1 MKNLLKIS
9 AIGAAA
15 LLLLRIVTG
24 RKKSARNLRA
34 VPVDIAIDEP
44 RSRNTGFSVLYFR
57 VKFNLVNDEQAPVN
71 VLGADLDIFYKGK
84 TVGKIVKDQPFTV
97 PGRKSQSVTFLS
109 QISSVNIVE
118 SLLDIISTTGG
129 LAITIDGFIDT
140 QLGPLPVQFT
150 KKITL

>member
-1 MKNLLKIS
+1 MKNLLKIG

-24 RKKSARNLRA
+24 RKKSAQNLRA
-34 VPVDIAIDEP
+34 VPVDIAIDGP
-44 RSRNTGFSVLYFR
+44 RSRNTAYSVLYFR
-57 VKFNLVNDEQAPVN
+57 VKFNLINDEQLPVN

-97 PGRKSQSVTFLS
+97 PGRQSQSVTFLA

-129 LAITIDGFIDT
+129 LVITIDGFIDT

-150 KKITL
+150 KKINL